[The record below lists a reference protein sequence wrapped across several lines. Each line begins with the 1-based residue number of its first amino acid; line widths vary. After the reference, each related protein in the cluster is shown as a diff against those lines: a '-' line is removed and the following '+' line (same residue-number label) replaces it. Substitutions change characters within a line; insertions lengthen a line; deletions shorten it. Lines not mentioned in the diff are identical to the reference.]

1 MVKVNYGSS
10 RSIMRITLIVCL
22 SFLAVF
28 MLFPFI
34 WLLMTSIKPEAEIVT
49 YPPKL
54 WPTRITFKAYVDI
67 WKAIPFARFFVNTV
81 VFACGVTIISLLF
94 DSFSAYAFARL
105 SFPGR
110 DILFLVILITL
121 MIPFQVTMVPLFAL
135 LHKLGWLNT
144 YAALIIPRASNAF
157 GIFLLRQFFKGI
169 PIELEDSAFVDGAS
183 TWCIYWKIIMP
194 LSKPALATLT
204 IFHFMYNW
212 NDFLWPLIMTTSMN
226 MRTLPTGLALFMG
239 KHVVEYALLMAGVV
253 LSLIPITA
261 AYLSAQKYFVQ
272 GIAMTG
278 LKG

>member
-1 MVKVNYGSS
+1 
-10 RSIMRITLIVCL
+10 
-22 SFLAVF
+22 

-169 PIELEDSAFVDGAS
+169 PIELEDSALLMERQRG
-183 TWCIYWKIIMP
+183 IYWKIIMP

-204 IFHFMYNW
+204 IFR
-212 NDFLWPLIMTTSMN
+212 LCITGTTFS
-226 MRTLPTGLALFMG
+226 GL
-239 KHVVEYALLMAGVV
+239 
-253 LSLIPITA
+253 
-261 AYLSAQKYFVQ
+261 
-272 GIAMTG
+272 
-278 LKG
+278 

>member
-10 RSIMRITLIVCL
+10 RSIMRITLIVFL

-105 SFPGR
+105 SFPEEISCFR
-110 DILFLVILITL
+110 DPHNIDDPVSGNYGSA
-121 MIPFQVTMVPLFAL
+121 FAL

-144 YAALIIPRASNAF
+144 YAALIIRE
-157 GIFLLRQFFKGI
+157 LR
-169 PIELEDSAFVDGAS
+169 
-183 TWCIYWKIIMP
+183 MP
-194 LSKPALATLT
+194 LGYSFTSILKAYQLNWRIRHLLMERQRGVSTGKSSCPSLSQLLPRSPSSTLCITGTTFLAFNYDNL
-204 IFHFMYNW
+204 
-212 NDFLWPLIMTTSMN
+212 MN
-226 MRTLPTGLALFMG
+226 MRTLRLDLHYSWGSML
-239 KHVVEYALLMAGVV
+239 
-253 LSLIPITA
+253 
-261 AYLSAQKYFVQ
+261 
-272 GIAMTG
+272 
-278 LKG
+278 